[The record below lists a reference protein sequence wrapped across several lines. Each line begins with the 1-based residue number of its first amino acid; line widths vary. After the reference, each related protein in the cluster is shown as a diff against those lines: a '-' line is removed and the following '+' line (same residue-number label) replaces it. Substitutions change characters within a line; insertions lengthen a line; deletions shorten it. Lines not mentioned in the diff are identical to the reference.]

1 MPTSRA
7 LLRTTCCTTG
17 LWVVLYI
24 TSRLLLYSYTV
35 VLLCCVRYGELL
47 IAAKLMFLLHIIFTT
62 THYYFHHY
70 THTLISITTTNYTQ
84 CTHTPHSTLPSYTSI
99 HCNHNHPREVMP
111 PRTRRGRQ
119 HWRRW
124 SWMNGCRGGL
134 CRWGWCRAR
143 NHHTSWPSLGARW
156 LSLREGMPRHLT
168 VSMYLQYLPLFCV
181 SVNLPN

>member
-1 MPTSRA
+1 
-7 LLRTTCCTTG
+7 
-17 LWVVLYI
+17 
-24 TSRLLLYSYTV
+24 
-35 VLLCCVRYGELL
+35 
-47 IAAKLMFLLHIIFTT
+47 MFLLHIIFTT

-84 CTHTPHSTLPSYTSI
+84 CAHTPHSTLPSYTSI
-99 HCNHNHPREVMP
+99 HTSHCNHNHPREVMP
-111 PRTRRGRQ
+111 PRMRRGRQ

-156 LSLREGMPRHLT
+156 LSSREGMPRHLT
-168 VSMYLQYLPLFCV
+168 VSVQRCVCMCVYMSACVYLACFAFGCVCTYLPLFCV